1 MVDQV
6 TPPPEPGEERLLVL
20 MLAGIGDLLLAS
32 PALRRLE
39 RHFGA
44 DRLRLA
50 VVPRTMG
57 LLPLLDLEC
66 QVVSLPLDRVRLP
79 APLWKGTARRQLALF
94 LEEVR
99 GAGITRVISLHEI
112 GSPRGLLS
120 MYLLLRGIGVGDTLG
135 RGYRSTTLPF
145 QTALPEATLA
155 GLHNV
160 IRYHRVADLAGA
172 PGEHD
177 APLLTSPALPDGLP
191 GLPEPLLCLNPGADR
206 DEKRWPPEHLIVAGR
221 RLKERFAGLAVLG
234 GPGEAAESTRI
245 AEAIGPPA
253 VSLAGRVDLTG
264 LAAVLGRAE
273 VLVTNNSGPMHLA
286 AALGT
291 RVVAIFGNLPT
302 DTLHPYL
309 PAERYRVLSRA
320 DTRRS
325 SARRRQLAASVR
337 AVTTDA
343 VIAAVGELTGI

>member
-1 MVDQV
+1 MN
-6 TPPPEPGEERLLVL
+6 EPSVSDFKTGRVLVL
-20 MLAGIGDLLLAS
+20 ALAGIGDLLLAS
-32 PALRRLE
+32 PAVRRLE

-50 VVPRTMG
+50 VVPRAMG

-66 QVVSLPLDRVRLP
+66 RVVTLPLDRVRLP
-79 APLWKGTARRQLALF
+79 APLWKGAARRQLALF

-99 GAGITRVISLHEI
+99 GDGITRVISLHEI
-112 GSPRGLLS
+112 GSLRGLLS
-120 MYLLLRGIGVGDTLG
+120 MHLLLRGIGVPDTLG
-135 RGYRSTTLPF
+135 RSYHSTTLPF
-145 QTALPEATLA
+145 RTALPETTLA

-172 PGEHD
+172 SGAHK
-177 APLLTSPALPDGLP
+177 APRLMPPALPDGLP
-191 GLPEPLLCLNPGADR
+191 GLPKPLLCLNPGANL
-206 DEKRWPPEHLIVAGR
+206 DEKRWPPGHLIATGR

-234 GPGEAAESTRI
+234 GPGEAAESARI

-253 VSLAGRVDLTG
+253 VSLAERVDLTG

-273 VLVTNNSGPMHLA
+273 VLVTSNSGPMHLA

-291 RVVAIFGNLPT
+291 RVVAVFGNLPT

-309 PAERYRVLSRA
+309 PAERFRVLS
-320 DTRRS
+320 TSTLYRS
-325 SARRRQLAASVR
+325 TARRRRQLAASMR
-337 AVTTDA
+337 AVGADA
-343 VIAAVGELTGI
+343 VVDAVVELTGI